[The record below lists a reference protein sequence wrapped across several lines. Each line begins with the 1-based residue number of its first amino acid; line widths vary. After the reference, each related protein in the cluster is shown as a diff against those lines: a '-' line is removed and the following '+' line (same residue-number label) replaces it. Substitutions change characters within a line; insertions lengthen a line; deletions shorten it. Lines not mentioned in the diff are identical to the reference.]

1 MKKILLLHV
10 LLIFACSKNTEIKN
24 PRIAIIGLGIESS
37 TFSPATTSKEAFH
50 AKRGIEIFDEYPFGV
65 FNPVPT
71 AVPPMGSSLK

>member
-37 TFSPATTSKEAFH
+37 TFSPATQVKKPFIL
-50 AKRGIEIFDEYPFGV
+50 KDE
-65 FNPVPT
+65 
-71 AVPPMGSSLK
+71 